1 MPRQGGVVPKLYGR
15 ITLLPKYRVPEAIYG
30 LDGFSHIWLLW
41 DFSESHCDDES
52 GVWSPTVRPPRLGG
66 NKRMGVF
73 ATRSPFRPNSIGL
86 SVVKLEKIDFP
97 DIYVSG
103 VDLMDGTPIYDI
115 KPYIPYSD
123 SVPEA
128 KAGFTDSLSELKLKV
143 CFPENLMNELLS
155 VVSNL
160 SQSTTEERNTVLQS
174 TTEQSAEER
183 NTVLQSTTEQ
193 SIEERSTGVQSK
205 TNQSIEERSTCVQN
219 MIARSTEER
228 DAGVQGATKQSAE
241 ARSTEGRDA
250 GVQGTT
256 EQSATKQ
263 SADEQNT
270 RGQAIEK
277 QGAGEQIKSEI
288 LDILSHDMR
297 PQYQNDPERVYGIT
311 YLHRNIRFKIDGD
324 TLTVLSVD

>member
-52 GVWSPTVRPPRLGG
+52 GCWSPTVRPPRLGG

-97 DIYVSG
+97 DIYVTG

-128 KAGFTDSLSELKLKV
+128 KAGCTDSLSELKLKV
-143 CFPENLMNELLS
+143 CFPEILMNELLS
-155 VVSNL
+155 GISNL
-160 SQSTTEERNTVLQS
+160 PQST
-174 TTEQSAEER
+174 
-183 NTVLQSTTEQ
+183 
-193 SIEERSTGVQSK
+193 
-205 TNQSIEERSTCVQN
+205 
-219 MIARSTEER
+219 
-228 DAGVQGATKQSAE
+228 TKQSAE

-250 GVQGTT
+250 GVQSTT
-256 EQSATKQ
+256 EQSTTKL

-270 RGQAIEK
+270 GGQAIEK

>member
-52 GVWSPTVRPPRLGG
+52 GCWSPTVRPPRLGG

-143 CFPENLMNELLS
+143 CFPENLMNELLCGI
-155 VVSNL
+155 SNL
-160 SQSTTEERNTVLQS
+160 SQSTTKQSVEGRSACVQS
-174 TTEQSAEER
+174 TTKQS
-183 NTVLQSTTEQ
+183 V
-193 SIEERSTGVQSK
+193 EERSA
-205 TNQSIEERSTCVQN
+205 CVQN
-219 MIARSTEER
+219 MI
-228 DAGVQGATKQSAE
+228 

>member
-30 LDGFSHIWLLW
+30 LGGFSHIWLLW

-52 GVWSPTVRPPRLGG
+52 GCWSPTVRPPRLGG

-143 CFPENLMNELLS
+143 CFPENLMNELLCGI
-155 VVSNL
+155 SNL
-160 SQSTTEERNTVLQS
+160 SQSTTKQSVEGRSACVQS
-174 TTEQSAEER
+174 TTKQS
-183 NTVLQSTTEQ
+183 V
-193 SIEERSTGVQSK
+193 EERSA
-205 TNQSIEERSTCVQN
+205 CVQN
-219 MIARSTEER
+219 MI
-228 DAGVQGATKQSAE
+228 

-270 RGQAIEK
+270 GGQAIEK

>member
-1 MPRQGGVVPKLYGR
+1 MPRQGGVVPKFYGR

-41 DFSESHCDDES
+41 DFSESHSDDES
-52 GVWSPTVRPPRLGG
+52 GDWSPTVRPPRLGG

-143 CFPENLMNELLS
+143 CFPENLMNELLCGI
-155 VVSNL
+155 SNL
-160 SQSTTEERNTVLQS
+160 SQSTTEQS
-174 TTEQSAEER
+174 TTK
-183 NTVLQSTTEQ
+183 L
-193 SIEERSTGVQSK
+193 
-205 TNQSIEERSTCVQN
+205 
-219 MIARSTEER
+219 
-228 DAGVQGATKQSAE
+228 
-241 ARSTEGRDA
+241 
-250 GVQGTT
+250 
-256 EQSATKQ
+256 

>member
-115 KPYIPYSD
+115 KPYIPYADCHEDAVGGYADRESGHRLDVVFPDEMLELIPDEKRQAASD
-123 SVPEA
+123 C
-128 KAGFTDSLSELKLKV
+128 L
-143 CFPENLMNELLS
+143 
-155 VVSNL
+155 
-160 SQSTTEERNTVLQS
+160 
-174 TTEQSAEER
+174 
-183 NTVLQSTTEQ
+183 
-193 SIEERSTGVQSK
+193 
-205 TNQSIEERSTCVQN
+205 
-219 MIARSTEER
+219 
-228 DAGVQGATKQSAE
+228 
-241 ARSTEGRDA
+241 
-250 GVQGTT
+250 
-256 EQSATKQ
+256 
-263 SADEQNT
+263 AD
-270 RGQAIEK
+270 
-277 QGAGEQIKSEI
+277 
-288 LDILSHDMR
+288 DPR
-297 PQYQNDPERVYGIT
+297 PAYQNDPARIYSMAFAGFD
-311 YLHRNIRFKIDGD
+311 IRFTIDGD
-324 TLTVLSVD
+324 VLRVTEVVRR

>member
-52 GVWSPTVRPPRLGG
+52 GCWSPTVRPPRLGG

-143 CFPENLMNELLS
+143 CFPENLMNELLCGI
-155 VVSNL
+155 SNL
-160 SQSTTEERNTVLQS
+160 SQSTTKQSVEGRSACVQS
-174 TTEQSAEER
+174 TTKQS
-183 NTVLQSTTEQ
+183 V
-193 SIEERSTGVQSK
+193 EERSA
-205 TNQSIEERSTCVQN
+205 CVQN
-219 MIARSTEER
+219 MI
-228 DAGVQGATKQSAE
+228 

-270 RGQAIEK
+270 GGQAIEK

>member
-41 DFSESHCDDES
+41 DFSESHSDEES
-52 GVWSPTVRPPRLGG
+52 GCWSPTVRPPRLGG

-128 KAGFTDSLSELKLKV
+128 KAGFTDSLSELKQSKTKQ
-143 CFPENLMNELLS
+143 S
-155 VVSNL
+155 V
-160 SQSTTEERNTVLQS
+160 
-174 TTEQSAEER
+174 
-183 NTVLQSTTEQ
+183 
-193 SIEERSTGVQSK
+193 EERSA
-205 TNQSIEERSTCVQN
+205 CVQN

>member
-160 SQSTTEERNTVLQS
+160 SQSTTE
-174 TTEQSAEER
+174 
-183 NTVLQSTTEQ
+183 Q

>member
-52 GVWSPTVRPPRLGG
+52 GCWSPTVRPPRLGG

-143 CFPENLMNELLS
+143 CFPENLMNELLCGI
-155 VVSNL
+155 SNL
-160 SQSTTEERNTVLQS
+160 SQSTTKQSVEGRSACVQS
-174 TTEQSAEER
+174 TTKQS
-183 NTVLQSTTEQ
+183 V
-193 SIEERSTGVQSK
+193 EERSA
-205 TNQSIEERSTCVQN
+205 CVQN
-219 MIARSTEER
+219 MI
-228 DAGVQGATKQSAE
+228 

-324 TLTVLSVD
+324 TLTVLSVE

>member
-41 DFSESHCDDES
+41 DFSESHSDDES
-52 GVWSPTVRPPRLGG
+52 GCWSPTVRPPRLGG

-143 CFPENLMNELLS
+143 CFPENLMNELLCGI
-155 VVSNL
+155 SNL
-160 SQSTTEERNTVLQS
+160 SQSTTEQS
-174 TTEQSAEER
+174 TTK
-183 NTVLQSTTEQ
+183 L
-193 SIEERSTGVQSK
+193 
-205 TNQSIEERSTCVQN
+205 
-219 MIARSTEER
+219 
-228 DAGVQGATKQSAE
+228 
-241 ARSTEGRDA
+241 
-250 GVQGTT
+250 
-256 EQSATKQ
+256 

-324 TLTVLSVD
+324 TLTVLSVE

>member
-160 SQSTTEERNTVLQS
+160 SQSTTE
-174 TTEQSAEER
+174 QSAEER

-205 TNQSIEERSTCVQN
+205 TNQSIEERSTCVQS
-219 MIARSTEER
+219 MIARGTEER
-228 DAGVQGATKQSAE
+228 DAVVQGAI
-241 ARSTEGRDA
+241 
-250 GVQGTT
+250 

-263 SADEQNT
+263 STDEQNT
-270 RGQAIEK
+270 RGQIAEK

-297 PQYQNDPERVYGIT
+297 PQYQSDPERVYGIT

>member
-1 MPRQGGVVPKLYGR
+1 MHTNLEGKFGVPRQGGVMPKLCGR
-15 ITLLPKYRVPEAIYG
+15 ITLLPKYRVPEAVCG

-41 DFSESHCDDES
+41 DFSESHCDGES
-52 GVWSPTVRPPRLGG
+52 GRWSPTVRPPRLGG

-103 VDLMDGTPIYDI
+103 VDLMNGTPIYDI

-128 KAGFTDSLSELKLKV
+128 RAGFTDSLSELNLKV

-155 VVSNL
+155 GISNL
-160 SQSTTEERNTVLQS
+160 PQS
-174 TTEQSAEER
+174 TTEQYTEE
-183 NTVLQSTTEQ
+183 QDK
-193 SIEERSTGVQSK
+193 GVQCM
-205 TNQSIEERSTCVQN
+205 IEQ
-219 MIARSTEER
+219 STEER
-228 DAGVQGATKQSAE
+228 SVSV
-241 ARSTEGRDA
+241 R
-250 GVQGTT
+250 GTI
-256 EQSATKQ
+256 EQSTTKRG
-263 SADEQNT
+263 ADEQST
-270 RGQAIEK
+270 REQATEK
-277 QGAGEQIKSEI
+277 QSAGEQIKSEI

-311 YLHRNIRFKIDGD
+311 YLHRNIRFRIDGD
-324 TLTVLSVD
+324 ILTVLTVE

>member
-52 GVWSPTVRPPRLGG
+52 GCWSPTVRPPRLGG

-128 KAGFTDSLSELKLKV
+128 KAGFTDSLPELKLKV

-160 SQSTTEERNTVLQS
+160 SQSTTE
-174 TTEQSAEER
+174 QSAE
-183 NTVLQSTTEQ
+183 
-193 SIEERSTGVQSK
+193 
-205 TNQSIEERSTCVQN
+205 
-219 MIARSTEER
+219 ARGTEER
-228 DAGVQGATKQSAE
+228 DAGVQGAI
-241 ARSTEGRDA
+241 
-250 GVQGTT
+250 

-263 SADEQNT
+263 STDEQNT
-270 RGQAIEK
+270 RGQIAGK

-288 LDILSHDMR
+288 VDILSHDMR
-297 PQYQNDPERVYGIT
+297 PQYQSDPERVYGIT

>member
-160 SQSTTEERNTVLQS
+160 SQSTTE
-174 TTEQSAEER
+174 QSAEER
-183 NTVLQSTTEQ
+183 NT
-193 SIEERSTGVQSK
+193 GVQS
-205 TNQSIEERSTCVQN
+205 
-219 MIARSTEER
+219 MIARGTEER
-228 DAGVQGATKQSAE
+228 DAVVQGAI
-241 ARSTEGRDA
+241 
-250 GVQGTT
+250 

-263 SADEQNT
+263 STDEQNT
-270 RGQAIEK
+270 RGQIAEK

-297 PQYQNDPERVYGIT
+297 PQYQSDPERVYGIT

>member
-1 MPRQGGVVPKLYGR
+1 MPRQGGVVPKFYGR

-41 DFSESHCDDES
+41 DFSESHSDDES
-52 GVWSPTVRPPRLGG
+52 GDWSPTVRPPRLGG

-128 KAGFTDSLSELKLKV
+128 KAGFTASLSELKLKV

-155 VVSNL
+155 GISNL
-160 SQSTTEERNTVLQS
+160 SQSTTEQSVEERSAGVQS
-174 TTEQSAEER
+174 TTKQSAEER
-183 NTVLQSTTEQ
+183 SA
-193 SIEERSTGVQSK
+193 
-205 TNQSIEERSTCVQN
+205 CVQN
-219 MIARSTEER
+219 MIARSTERR
-228 DAGVQGATKQSAE
+228 DAGVQNMTKQSA
-241 ARSTEGRDA
+241 
-250 GVQGTT
+250 
-256 EQSATKQ
+256 TKL

>member
-41 DFSESHCDDES
+41 DFSESHSDDES
-52 GVWSPTVRPPRLGG
+52 GCWSPTVRPPRLGG

-143 CFPENLMNELLS
+143 CFPENLMNELLCGI
-155 VVSNL
+155 SNL
-160 SQSTTEERNTVLQS
+160 SQSTTEQS
-174 TTEQSAEER
+174 TTK
-183 NTVLQSTTEQ
+183 L
-193 SIEERSTGVQSK
+193 
-205 TNQSIEERSTCVQN
+205 
-219 MIARSTEER
+219 
-228 DAGVQGATKQSAE
+228 
-241 ARSTEGRDA
+241 
-250 GVQGTT
+250 
-256 EQSATKQ
+256 

-311 YLHRNIRFKIDGD
+311 YLYRNIRFKIDGD
-324 TLTVLSVD
+324 TLTVLSVE

>member
-52 GVWSPTVRPPRLGG
+52 GCWSPTVRPPRLGG

-143 CFPENLMNELLS
+143 CFPKNLMNELLCGI
-155 VVSNL
+155 SNL
-160 SQSTTEERNTVLQS
+160 SQSTTKQSVEGRSACVQS
-174 TTEQSAEER
+174 TTKQS
-183 NTVLQSTTEQ
+183 V
-193 SIEERSTGVQSK
+193 EERSA
-205 TNQSIEERSTCVQN
+205 CVQN
-219 MIARSTEER
+219 MI
-228 DAGVQGATKQSAE
+228 

-324 TLTVLSVD
+324 TLTVLSVE

>member
-41 DFSESHCDDES
+41 DFSESHSDDES
-52 GVWSPTVRPPRLGG
+52 GCWSPTVRPPRLGG

-128 KAGFTDSLSELKLKV
+128 KAGFTDLLSELKLKV
-143 CFPENLMNELLS
+143 CFPENLMNELLCGI
-155 VVSNL
+155 SNL
-160 SQSTTEERNTVLQS
+160 SQSTTEQS
-174 TTEQSAEER
+174 TTK
-183 NTVLQSTTEQ
+183 L
-193 SIEERSTGVQSK
+193 
-205 TNQSIEERSTCVQN
+205 
-219 MIARSTEER
+219 
-228 DAGVQGATKQSAE
+228 
-241 ARSTEGRDA
+241 
-250 GVQGTT
+250 
-256 EQSATKQ
+256 

-324 TLTVLSVD
+324 TLTVLSVE

>member
-1 MPRQGGVVPKLYGR
+1 MPRQGGDVPKLYGR

-41 DFSESHCDDES
+41 DFSESHSDAVS
-52 GVWSPTVRPPRLGG
+52 GAWSPTVRPPRLGG

-143 CFPENLMNELLS
+143 CFPEILMNELLS
-155 VVSNL
+155 GISNL
-160 SQSTTEERNTVLQS
+160 PQSTTKQS
-174 TTEQSAEER
+174 
-183 NTVLQSTTEQ
+183 V
-193 SIEERSTGVQSK
+193 EERSA
-205 TNQSIEERSTCVQN
+205 CVQN

>member
-128 KAGFTDSLSELKLKV
+128 KAGFTDSLPELKLKV

-160 SQSTTEERNTVLQS
+160 SQSTTEQSAEERNTVLQS

-205 TNQSIEERSTCVQN
+205 TNQSIEERSTCVQS
-219 MIARSTEER
+219 MIARGTEER
-228 DAGVQGATKQSAE
+228 DAVVQGAI
-241 ARSTEGRDA
+241 
-250 GVQGTT
+250 

-263 SADEQNT
+263 STDEQNT
-270 RGQAIEK
+270 RGQIAEK

-297 PQYQNDPERVYGIT
+297 PQYQSDPERVYGIT

>member
-1 MPRQGGVVPKLYGR
+1 MTTKAVIGR
-15 ITLLPKYRVPEAIYG
+15 LRFA
-30 LDGFSHIWLLW
+30 
-41 DFSESHCDDES
+41 
-52 GVWSPTVRPPRLGG
+52 LGG

-155 VVSNL
+155 GISNL
-160 SQSTTEERNTVLQS
+160 SQSTTEQSVEERSAGVQS
-174 TTEQSAEER
+174 TTKQSAEER
-183 NTVLQSTTEQ
+183 SA
-193 SIEERSTGVQSK
+193 
-205 TNQSIEERSTCVQN
+205 CVQN
-219 MIARSTEER
+219 MIARSTERR
-228 DAGVQGATKQSAE
+228 DAGVQNMTKQSA
-241 ARSTEGRDA
+241 
-250 GVQGTT
+250 
-256 EQSATKQ
+256 TKL

>member
-160 SQSTTEERNTVLQS
+160 SQSTTEQSAEERNTVLQS

-193 SIEERSTGVQSK
+193 SAEERNTGVQSK
-205 TNQSIEERSTCVQN
+205 TNQSIEERSTCVQS
-219 MIARSTEER
+219 MIARGTEER
-228 DAGVQGATKQSAE
+228 DAVVQGAI
-241 ARSTEGRDA
+241 
-250 GVQGTT
+250 

-263 SADEQNT
+263 STDEQNT
-270 RGQAIEK
+270 RGQIAEK

-297 PQYQNDPERVYGIT
+297 PQYQSDPERVYGIT